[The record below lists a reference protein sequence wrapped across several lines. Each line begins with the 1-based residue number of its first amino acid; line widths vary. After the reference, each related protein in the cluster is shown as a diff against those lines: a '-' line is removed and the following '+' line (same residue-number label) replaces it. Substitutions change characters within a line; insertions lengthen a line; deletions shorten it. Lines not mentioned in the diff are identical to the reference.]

1 MLTRTLLTL
10 VLATTTYAS
19 TTPQV
24 EILSPVDGSIV
35 TGATMLR
42 AKVEPSSLAS
52 SVMFFADGIQV
63 CTTTKPPFD
72 CEWDAGPSIAAHH
85 VRLVVTL
92 SAGGRIVR
100 NARTTEIAFAETV
113 DVDAVQV
120 TVSVTDDRGRYVK
133 GLPQSAFQIKEDG
146 QPQKIS
152 QFYAEGAPLELV
164 VAVDTSGSIRPAIQT
179 LRRSVSTFLAAVPPR
194 DRVTLL
200 GFNEDVFVIGRRTA
214 DLTER
219 LQAVER
225 LTAWGSTVLY
235 DAILLGAETLESQP
249 GRKALVVFTDGEDQG
264 SNATFAEV
272 ERLLQGSDLAL
283 YMIGQGQ
290 AVTSRP
296 LTTLMERLSR
306 PTGGRAFSTDSINAL
321 DAAFRELLDELSN
334 QYVLAYQPTN
344 TARDDTWREI
354 SVSVDGHRQVRA
366 RQGYRAPGS
375 RASEPGRSTEK
386 R

>member
-24 EILSPVDGSIV
+24 EILSPVDGSIISGS
-35 TGATMLR
+35 TILR

-52 SVMFFADGIQV
+52 SVVFFADGIQV
-63 CTTTKPPFD
+63 CKATKPPFD
-72 CEWDAGPSIAAHH
+72 CEWDAGSSIAEHH

-92 SAGGRIVR
+92 SSGERVVR

-113 DVDAVQV
+113 DVDVVQV
-120 TVSVTDDRGRYVK
+120 TVTVTDDRGRYVK
-133 GLPQSAFQIKEDG
+133 GLPRSAFQIKEDG
-146 QPQKIS
+146 QPQTIS

-164 VAVDTSGSIRPAIQT
+164 VAVDNSASLRPAIQS
-179 LRRSVSTFLAAVPPR
+179 LKRSVSTFLGAVPPR

-200 GFNEDVFVIGRRTA
+200 GFNDDVFLIARRTA
-214 DLTER
+214 DLTEQ
-219 LQAVER
+219 LKAVER

-235 DAILLGAETLESQP
+235 DGILRGAETLESQP

-264 SNATFAEV
+264 SDATLDEV
-272 ERLLQGSDLAL
+272 ERSLEGSDLAL

-290 AVTSRP
+290 ALTSRT

-321 DAAFRELLDELSN
+321 DDAFRELLDELSS
-334 QYVLAYQPTN
+334 QYVLVYQPTN
-344 TARDDTWREI
+344 TARDNTWREI
-354 SVSVDGHRQVRA
+354 TVSVDGHRRVRA
-366 RQGYRAPGS
+366 RQGYRAA
-375 RASEPGRSTEK
+375 ASK
-386 R
+386 